1 MRWRPTLAP
10 GLVLCVALLA
20 GCATPREGTVVLLPQ
35 ADGTPSAVV
44 VQSSGGER
52 RLDTPYARATARTG
66 DREPPKL
73 DNVAPADARSRY
85 APLFDSAP
93 PPPRRFVL
101 YFDSGNTKLTP
112 ESERLLPE
120 VIQTAVS
127 RSGAELVVIGH
138 TDTKG
143 SLAANDELALMRAR
157 LVVRRLVENRFPPE
171 KIEAAGR
178 GERELAVPTRDDF
191 DEPRNRRVEIVVR

>member
-1 MRWRPTLAP
+1 MRPRLPHTTGLA
-10 GLVLCVALLA
+10 LYVAFLA
-20 GCATPREGTVVLLPQ
+20 GCATPREASVVLLPQ
-35 ADGTPSAVV
+35 PDGTPSAVV
-44 VQSSGGER
+44 VQSAGGTQT
-52 RLDTPYARATARTG
+52 LATPYSRATARTF
-66 DREPPKL
+66 DRAPPKV
-73 DNVAPADARSRY
+73 DSTSASDTRSRY

-127 RSGAELVVIGH
+127 RSGAEIMVVGH

-143 SLAANDELALMRAR
+143 SLSANDELALMRAR

-191 DEPRNRRVEIVVR
+191 DEPRNRRVEVLVR

>member
-1 MRWRPTLAP
+1 MRGRLTQASGLA
-10 GLVLCVALLA
+10 LCAALLA
-20 GCATPREGTVVLLPQ
+20 GCATQREGTVVLLPQ
-35 ADGTPSAVV
+35 PDGSASAVI
-44 VQSSGGER
+44 VQSAGGER
-52 RLDTPYARATARTG
+52 RLDAPYARATARTG
-66 DREPPKL
+66 DRTPPKL
-73 DNVAPADARSRY
+73 DNVTPADARSRY

-138 TDTKG
+138 TDSKG
-143 SLAANDELALMRAR
+143 SMVANDDLALMRAR
-157 LVVRRLVENRFPPE
+157 LVVRRLVESRFPPE

-191 DEPRNRRVEIVVR
+191 DEPRNRRVEILVR

>member
-1 MRWRPTLAP
+1 MRGRLTQASGLA
-10 GLVLCVALLA
+10 LCAALLA
-20 GCATPREGTVVLLPQ
+20 GCATQREGTVVLLPQ
-35 ADGTPSAVV
+35 PDGSPSAVV

-52 RLDTPYARATARTG
+52 RLDAPYTRATARTG
-66 DREPPKL
+66 DRTPPQL
-73 DNVAPADARSRY
+73 DKVTPADARSRY

-138 TDTKG
+138 TDSKG
-143 SLAANDELALMRAR
+143 SMVANDDLALMRAR

-191 DEPRNRRVEIVVR
+191 DEPRNRRVEILVR

>member
-1 MRWRPTLAP
+1 MRGRLTQASGLA
-10 GLVLCVALLA
+10 LCAALLA
-20 GCATPREGTVVLLPQ
+20 GCATQREGTVVLLPQ
-35 ADGTPSAVV
+35 PDGSASAVI
-44 VQSSGGER
+44 VQSAGGER
-52 RLDTPYARATARTG
+52 RLDAPHARATARTG
-66 DREPPKL
+66 DRTPPKL
-73 DNVAPADARSRY
+73 DNVTPADARSRY

-138 TDTKG
+138 TDSKG
-143 SLAANDELALMRAR
+143 SMVANDDLALMRAR

-191 DEPRNRRVEIVVR
+191 DEPRNRRVEILVR

>member
-1 MRWRPTLAP
+1 MRPRLPHTP
-10 GLVLCVALLA
+10 GLALCVALLA
-20 GCATPREGTVVLLPQ
+20 GCATPREASVVLLPQ
-35 ADGTPSAVV
+35 PDGTPSAVV
-44 VQSSGGER
+44 VQSAGGTQT
-52 RLDTPYARATARTG
+52 LATPYARATARTF
-66 DREPPKL
+66 DRAPPKV
-73 DNVAPADARSRY
+73 DSTSASDARSRY

-127 RSGAELVVIGH
+127 RSGAEIMVVGH

-143 SLAANDELALMRAR
+143 SLSANDELALMRAR

-191 DEPRNRRVEIVVR
+191 DEPRNRRVEVLVR

>member
-1 MRWRPTLAP
+1 MRWCLPCAS
-10 GLVLCVALLA
+10 GLVLCVVFLS
-20 GCATPREGTVVLLPQ
+20 GCATPREGSVVLLPQ
-35 ADGTPSAVV
+35 PDGTPSAVV
-44 VQSSGGER
+44 VRSSGGEQ

-66 DREPPKL
+66 DRNPPQL
-73 DNVAPADARSRY
+73 DSVAPVDARSRY

-143 SLAANDELALMRAR
+143 SMSANDELALMRAR
-157 LVVRRLVENRFPPE
+157 LVVRRLVENSFPPE

-191 DEPRNRRVEIVVR
+191 DEPRNRRVEVVVR